1 MSLRNKRIGCRHG
14 MISTGGPLGVPHCVM
29 CGSTDLDKM
38 PATFNAADL
47 GITLK
52 IDEATMRE
60 LRQMEVERARALI
73 RAKDFLLD

>member
-1 MSLRNKRIGCRHG
+1 MPKPLPRKR
-14 MISTGGPLGVPHCVM
+14 P
-29 CGSTDLDKM
+29 K
-38 PATFNAADL
+38 TFNAADL

-60 LRQMEVERARALI
+60 LRQMEVERAQALL